1 MSSGPDFETV
11 AIVYSQPQLALFLSL
26 FEQERIWVVP
36 MSNFHVSVQWN
47 LTLALG
53 GVQLRVH
60 PSDADAARK
69 LLAGLDRFEFSRR
82 GLFSD
87 NRMVDILLIVGL
99 FLVGFFA
106 PPARIPALFP
116 DRPTAVRAA
125 AP

>member
-1 MSSGPDFETV
+1 MSSGPDLETV

-26 FEQERIWVVP
+26 LEQERIWVVP
-36 MSNFHVSVQWN
+36 ISYAHVSVQWS

-60 PSDADAARK
+60 ASDADAAWK

-87 NRMVDILLIVGL
+87 NRLVDVFLIVGL
-99 FLVGFFA
+99 FLVGFFV
-106 PPARIPALFP
+106 PPARIPAFFP
-116 DRPTAVRAA
+116 DRPMAVRQAG
-125 AP
+125 

>member
-1 MSSGPDFETV
+1 MTSGPDFETV

-36 MSNFHVSVQWN
+36 ISYGHVSAQWN

-53 GVQLRVH
+53 GVRLRVH
-60 PSDADAARK
+60 PSDADAARE
-69 LLAGLDRFEFSRR
+69 LLAGLDRYAFSRR
-82 GLFSD
+82 GLISD
-87 NRMVDILLIVGL
+87 NRLVDILLIVGL

-106 PPARIPALFP
+106 PPARIPAFVP